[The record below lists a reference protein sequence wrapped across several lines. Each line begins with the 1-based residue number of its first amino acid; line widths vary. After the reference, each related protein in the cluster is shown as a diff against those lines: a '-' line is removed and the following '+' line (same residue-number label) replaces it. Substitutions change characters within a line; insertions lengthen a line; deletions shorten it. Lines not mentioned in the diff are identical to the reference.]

1 MPLDGGEPVQ
11 LTRRGAEA
19 LESPDGRIVYYT
31 KVAEIGPG
39 RWSVPVGG
47 GEEERVLES
56 VRFGYW
62 TIARS
67 GIYFID
73 FDVPRDAARPLKFF
87 DFQSR
92 RVNQLGT
99 VESTVNWTYTPGF
112 AISPDGHWVLYTSL
126 ESTDADLMLV
136 DNFR

>member
-1 MPLDGGEPVQ
+1 MPLDGGEPAQ
-11 LTRRGAEA
+11 LTKRGGAEA

-39 RWSVPVGG
+39 LWSVPVEG

-99 VESTVNWTYTPGF
+99 RARSTGPTLRVLQLARMVTGCCTP
-112 AISPDGHWVLYTSL
+112 ASRAQTPI
-126 ESTDADLMLV
+126 
-136 DNFR
+136 